1 MRTKHRRFQES
12 VPQHLYIRGARRQTI
27 FFEEL
32 DRLVYL
38 MAFST
43 TARKTGIIIL
53 ALAVMFDHLHSI
65 GIFQNREQMAD
76 FERNHLSYFALAY
89 NQDAGRKGSLFEKA
103 YGNAPKWTPK
113 KIKSAI
119 IYVGNNQ
126 VEKQL
131 CEKAE
136 EHRWNLIAYLKSDH
150 PYSPPIERKKAS
162 AQLRRCLK
170 TVDSFVGQ
178 NTVIP
183 YRVLR
188 RLFGGLTALESEQLT
203 DYIVSHYNPIDKK
216 AVLSFFDGSY
226 EQYLLALHS
235 TTGNDFD
242 IKEDLKIPSD
252 IPYVQL
258 ITICKHSIFKDNLK
272 TIQGAPQERKKEIA
286 DYLLTHTDASPY
298 EIGKFLDMGGG

>member
-1 MRTKHRRFQES
+1 MRTKHRRFQEA
-12 VPQHLYIRGARRQTI
+12 VPQHLYIRGVRRQTI

-38 MAFST
+38 MAFTT
-43 TARKTGIIIL
+43 TARKMGITIL

-65 GIFQNREQMAD
+65 GIFQNREQMAE
-76 FERNHLSYFALAY
+76 FERNHLSFFALAY

-103 YGNAPKWTPK
+103 YGNAPKWTLK
-113 KIKSAI
+113 KVKSAI

-131 CEKAE
+131 CEKTE

-150 PYSPPIERKKAS
+150 PYSPPIVRKKAS

-170 TVDSFVGQ
+170 TVDSYVGQ

-188 RLFGGLTALESEQLT
+188 RLCGGLPALASEQLT
-203 DYIVSHYNPIDKK
+203 DYIISHYNPIDKE

-242 IKEDLKIPSD
+242 IREDFNITSD
-252 IPYVQL
+252 LPYVQL
-258 ITICKHSIFKDNLK
+258 ITTCQRSSFKENLK
-272 TIQGAPQERKKEIA
+272 TIQVVPKERKKQIA
-286 DYLLTHTDASPY
+286 DYLLSHTDATLY